1 VTTSLIVVAVLSKRD
16 ASIDRHKQRTRIR
29 ISNIQDSL
37 AFYWRVENG
46 YCTTYAGRSYLILR
60 FFLSFLI
67 PRSCYCLCGSGHVS

>member
-46 YCTTYAGRSYLILR
+46 YCTMLDDHT
-60 FFLSFLI
+60 
-67 PRSCYCLCGSGHVS
+67 